1 MPSEGNDGYI
11 LPVLNGITAFMQG
24 AIAVFTKVGE
34 WYRDNE
40 ENIKSFL
47 NGFASFST
55 CCSAIKKMA
64 QHQIMFSDDVTTDF
78 ATAICDAD
86 DIDTLVEGYYFG
98 NDAQH
103 INHVIKRC
111 EESQQLQEHRNL
123 FLQITDAYSR
133 QHYHLACMGLFAIAD
148 GMLADISNMKDSTS
162 FEKRIKSIEKKM
174 EQQIELD
181 DIDRRTFF
189 IQLQL
194 DCLGDKLSNSVFGF
208 SKFSGDEPD
217 ALNRHWVVHGR
228 THKSYNR
235 YDFLKILLWVDQLA
249 FLGGIIK
256 STTGGEEK

>member
-40 ENIKSFL
+40 ENIKNFL
-47 NGFASFST
+47 IGFANFDT
-55 CCSAIKKMA
+55 CCSAIKLMA
-64 QHQIMFSDDVTTDF
+64 QHQVMFSDEVTTDF

-86 DIDTLVEGYYFG
+86 DIDALVEGHYFG

-103 INHVIKRC
+103 INCVIKRC
-111 EESQQLQEHRNL
+111 EESEQLQEYRNL

-208 SKFSGDEPD
+208 SKFSEDEPD

-228 THKSYNR
+228 THKSYDR
-235 YDFLKILLWVDQLA
+235 YDFLKILLWVDQLV